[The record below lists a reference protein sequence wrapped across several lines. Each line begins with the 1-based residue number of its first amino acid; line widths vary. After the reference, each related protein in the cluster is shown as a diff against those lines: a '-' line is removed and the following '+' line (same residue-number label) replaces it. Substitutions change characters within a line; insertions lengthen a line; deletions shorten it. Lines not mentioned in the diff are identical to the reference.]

1 MANASGT
8 RLGRLV
14 EVFGDLLVL
23 GTYLKEAK
31 DLGSSEH
38 LRTRLHHLFR
48 LAEEQAKS
56 VGIHSDAYAQARYAV
71 TAYIDEMI
79 ISSRWAHREQ
89 WSARPLQYDFF
100 GEYVAGE
107 GFFQHLDTIRRSMP
121 LNADLLEV
129 YGLCLILGFEGQY
142 RIHEREK
149 LRGLIEDV
157 TREVQAKRGDVPMLS
172 PHGKRPDELLVELVK
187 RELPVWVVLVT
198 NAGIVLLFYL
208 ALLFLISQDA
218 GQVVDQL
225 RKLLQENPT

>member
-8 RLGRLV
+8 KSGRLV

-23 GTYLKEAK
+23 GTYLKDAK
-31 DLGSSEH
+31 DLGSPDH

>member
-1 MANASGT
+1 MASMSGT
-8 RLGRLV
+8 KSGKLV

-23 GTYLKEAK
+23 GTYLKDAK
-31 DLGSSEH
+31 DLGSPDH

-48 LAEEQAKS
+48 VAEDES
-56 VGIHSDAYAQARYAV
+56 TSIGITSDAHTQARYAV

-79 ISSRWAHREQ
+79 ISSRWANREQ

-142 RIHEREK
+142 RIHERER

-157 TREVQAKRGDVPMLS
+157 TRDVQAKRGDVPALS
-172 PHGKRPDELLVELVK
+172 PHGKRPEELMELVK

-198 NAGIVLLFYL
+198 SAGIVFLFFL
-208 ALLFLISQDA
+208 ALFFLISQDA
-218 GQVVDQL
+218 GHVVDQL

>member
-1 MANASGT
+1 MAGASGT
-8 RLGRLV
+8 KSGRLA

-31 DLGSSEH
+31 DLGSPEH

-48 LAEEQAKS
+48 IAEDQGKS
-56 VGIHSDAYAQARYAV
+56 AGIHPDAYTQARYAV

-79 ISSRWAHREQ
+79 ISSRWANRDQ

-107 GFFQHLDTIRRSMP
+107 GFFQHLDTIRRSLP
-121 LNADLLEV
+121 LNAELLEV

-157 TREVQAKRGDVPMLS
+157 TREVQAKRGDVPVLS
-172 PHGKRPDELLVELVK
+172 PNGKRPEELLTELVK

-198 NAGIVLLFYL
+198 SAGIVLLLYL
-208 ALLFLISQDA
+208 ALLFLINQDA
-218 GQVVDQL
+218 GHVVDQL

>member
-1 MANASGT
+1 MASAVGT
-8 RLGRLV
+8 KSGRLV
-14 EVFGDLLVL
+14 DVFGDLLVL
-23 GTYLKEAK
+23 GTYLKDTK
-31 DLGSSEH
+31 DLGSPEH
-38 LRTRLHHLFR
+38 LRTRLHHLFNV
-48 LAEEQAKS
+48 AEEQGKS
-56 VGIHSDAYAQARYAV
+56 VGIHSDAYTQARYAV

-79 ISSRWAHREQ
+79 ISSRWTNREQ

-100 GEYVAGE
+100 KEYVAGE

-157 TREVQAKRGDVPMLS
+157 TREVQAKRGDVPALS
-172 PHGKRPDELLVELVK
+172 PNGKRPEELMELVK

-198 NAGIVLLFYL
+198 SAGIVLLFYL
-208 ALLFLISQDA
+208 ALLFLIRQDA
-218 GQVVDQL
+218 GHVVDQL

>member
-1 MANASGT
+1 MASASGT
-8 RLGRLV
+8 KSGRLA

-23 GTYLKEAK
+23 GTYLKDAK
-31 DLGSSEH
+31 DLGSPEH

-48 LAEEQAKS
+48 VAEDQGKS
-56 VGIHSDAYAQARYAV
+56 AGIHSDAYTQARYAV

-79 ISSRWAHREQ
+79 ISSRWANRDQ

-107 GFFQHLDTIRRSMP
+107 GFFQHLDTIRRSLP
-121 LNADLLEV
+121 LNAELLEV

-172 PHGKRPDELLVELVK
+172 PHGERPEELLTELVK

-198 NAGIVLLFYL
+198 SAGIVLLFYL

-218 GQVVDQL
+218 GHVVDQL